1 MCIDRRKPVASECGQ
16 LYYPKELRAYSNH
29 TKGIQVEE
37 FISMVTSQLGI
48 GESEAKSATGGV
60 LKVIKDQLGESS
72 FGSVLEKLPG
82 ADSLVSEAEAGAAE
96 PSGGGGLMGSLT
108 SMAGSLLGGG
118 GGVADVTQA
127 LSSSGIGL
135 DKAGGFLST
144 LMSFLKDKL
153 GDDMFAS
160 VTSNLP
166 DLFGSKD

>member
-1 MCIDRRKPVASECGQ
+1 M
-16 LYYPKELRAYSNH
+16 
-29 TKGIQVEE
+29 EE

-48 GESEAKSATGGV
+48 GETEAKSATGGV

-72 FGSVLEKLPG
+72 FGSMLEKLPG
-82 ADSLVSEAEAGAAE
+82 ADSLVSEAEAGGSE
-96 PSGGGGLMGSLT
+96 SSGGGGLMGSLT
-108 SMAGSLLGGG
+108 SMAGSLLGGGG

-144 LMSFLKDKL
+144 LMDFLKNKL
-153 GDDMFAS
+153 GDDMFATL
-160 VTSNLP
+160 TSNLP